1 MKTSRPGRA
10 RWLLAVPLGVLLLWG
25 CQSAE
30 DPDRRCR
37 SVGAGQEMSLVA
49 AVEGRGGGRGGS
61 GGGSGSGSAP
71 RPAPRPDGPSVDLR
85 KPKPAP
91 TSKPPRKKPGGLV
104 LVPGGARPAPTE
116 SPSPSGSTSP
126 CK

>member
-1 MKTSRPGRA
+1 MASRPGRA
-10 RWLLAVPLGVLLLWG
+10 RWLVAVPLGVLLLWG

-30 DPDRRCR
+30 DRGRCR
-37 SVGAGQEMSLVA
+37 SAGTAQEMSPVA

-61 GGGSGSGSAP
+61 GGRSGSGSAP

-91 TSKPPRKKPGGLV
+91 TRKTPRGLV

-116 SPSPSGSTSP
+116 TPSPSGSTSP